1 MSALN
6 SPAWRAAQAV
16 PARSGPITSISVC
29 IATYRRPERLEA
41 LLADLSRQQLLPSEV
56 IVVDNDASGSARAVV
71 ERCLGT
77 RPPFSI
83 HYDIQSEKNISLTRN
98 RTVELATREWLA
110 FIDDDE
116 RAPDFWL
123 ARLAAAVRDYAADGV
138 LGPVDPV
145 VPEAAPAWIRRG
157 RFYDFPR
164 MTTGSV
170 IPPNRL
176 RFGNLLLRASAVK
189 AMDVMFDPAYGLT
202 GGEDGDLLSRMAL
215 HGARIVWCDEAIVR
229 EPVEKSR
236 LNLRWLLRRA
246 LRGGQDFAR
255 HSLSG
260 RYGRRPGGHLRLF
273 GRALLQLVAAAGM
286 AILTLPLGRHHAA
299 HWLTKA
305 SANAGKL
312 SIFLGWHYRE
322 YA

>member
-1 MSALN
+1 M
-6 SPAWRAAQAV
+6 
-16 PARSGPITSISVC
+16 RSNPITSISVC
-29 IATYRRPERLEA
+29 IATYRRLDRLEA
-41 LLADLSRQQLLPSEV
+41 LLADLARQQLLPSEV
-56 IVVDNDASGSARAVV
+56 IVVDNDPGGTARQVI
-71 ERCLGT
+71 ERCLAV
-77 RPPFSI
+77 RPPFTI
-83 HYDIQSEKNISLTRN
+83 HYDIQPEKNISLTRN
-98 RTVELATREWLA
+98 RTVEMSSQEWLA
-110 FIDDDE
+110 FVDDDE

-123 ARLAAAVRDYAADGV
+123 AGLAAAASGYAADGV

-145 VPEAAPAWIRRG
+145 VPEDAPPWIRRG

-164 MTTGSV
+164 MKTGTV
-170 IPPNRL
+170 VPPNRL

-189 AMDVMFDPAYGLT
+189 SLDVMFDPAYGLT
-202 GGEDGDLLSRMAL
+202 GGEDGDLLSRMTL
-215 HGARIVWCDEAIVR
+215 GGARIVWCDEAIVH

-236 LNLRWLLRRA
+236 LNLKWLLRRS

-260 RYGRRPGGHLRLF
+260 RYGPRSAGHVRLF
-273 GRALLQLVAAAGM
+273 GRALVQLVAAATL
-286 AILTLPLGRHHAA
+286 AVLVLPLGRHHAA

-305 SANAGKL
+305 SANVGKL

>member
-1 MSALN
+1 MLN
-6 SPAWRAAQAV
+6 N
-16 PARSGPITSISVC
+16 PITSISVC
-29 IATYRRPERLEA
+29 IATYRRLDRLEV
-41 LLADLSRQQLLPSEV
+41 LLADLCRQQLLPSEV
-56 IVVDNDASGSARAVV
+56 IVVDNDAGGSARPVV
-71 ERCLGT
+71 ERCLEAK
-77 RPPFSI
+77 PPFSI
-83 HYDIQSEKNISLTRN
+83 HYDIQPEKNISLTRN
-98 RTVELATREWLA
+98 RTVELTSHQWLA
-110 FIDDDE
+110 FVDDDE

-145 VPEAAPAWIRRG
+145 VPEDAPGWIRRG

-164 MTTGSV
+164 MPTGTV
-170 IPPNRL
+170 VPPNRL

-189 AMDVMFDPAYGLT
+189 TMPVMFDPAYGLT
-202 GGEDGDLLSRMAL
+202 GGEDGDLLSRMTLA
-215 HGARIVWCDEAIVR
+215 GARIVWCDEAIVH

-236 LNLRWLLRRA
+236 LNLKWLLRRSM
-246 LRGGQDFAR
+246 RGGQDFAR

-260 RYGRRPGGHLRLF
+260 RYGERTAGHLRLF
-273 GRALLQLVAAAGM
+273 GRALVQLVAAAGI
-286 AILTLPLGRHHAA
+286 AILVLPLGRHHAA

-305 SANAGKL
+305 SANVGKL

>member
-1 MSALN
+1 M
-6 SPAWRAAQAV
+6 RTT
-16 PARSGPITSISVC
+16 PITSISVC
-29 IATYRRPERLEA
+29 IATYRRLDRLEA
-41 LLADLSRQQLLPSEV
+41 LLSDLSRQELLPGEV
-56 IVVDNDASGSARAVV
+56 IVVDNDINGTARAVV
-71 ERCLGT
+71 ERFLAG
-77 RPPFSI
+77 RPPFAVC
-83 HYDIQSEKNISLTRN
+83 YEIQPQKNIALTRN
-98 RTVELATREWLA
+98 RTVDLASHEWLA

-123 ARLAAAVRDYAADGV
+123 ARLAAAVAQYEADGV

-145 VPEAAPAWIRRG
+145 VPEDAPRWIQRG

-164 MTTGSV
+164 MQTGAV
-170 IPPNRL
+170 VPPNRL
-176 RFGNLLLRASAVK
+176 RFGNLLLRASRVK
-189 AMDVMFDPAYGLT
+189 SMDVIFDPAYGLT
-202 GGEDGDLLSRMAL
+202 GGEDGDLLSRMTLA
-215 HGARIVWCDEAIVR
+215 GARIIWCDEALVH
-229 EPVEKSR
+229 EPIEKSR

-260 RYGRRPGGHLRLF
+260 RYGPRTAGTVRLF
-273 GRALLQLVAAAGM
+273 GRALVQLIAAAGL
-286 AILTLPLGRHHAA
+286 AIVLLPLGRHHAA

-305 SANAGKL
+305 SANVGKL